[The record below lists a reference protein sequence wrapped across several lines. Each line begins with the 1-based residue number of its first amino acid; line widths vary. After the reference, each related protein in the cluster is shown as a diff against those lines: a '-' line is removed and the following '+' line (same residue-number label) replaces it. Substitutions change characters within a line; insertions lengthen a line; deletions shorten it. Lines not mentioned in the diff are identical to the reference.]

1 MNLSELD
8 SSAGS
13 IGVELDDPTLMWK
26 STTATSKSPEYPT
39 VKVSSLNLTANLAEA
54 INIKIPDGKKAI
66 LLSAS
71 IAMNAT
77 SGIKVQLELDG
88 VLRVNETNAGQQPGY
103 GISLLGVGVTS
114 GLVFTTGSDGLGR
127 PNNIANVVFRDR
139 LIIRASEP
147 NTTNAT
153 VAVTYILVKG

>member
-1 MNLSELD
+1 MNLSEVD
-8 SSAGS
+8 SSGS
-13 IGVELDDPTLMWK
+13 GSGVELDDSTLMWK
-26 STTATSKSPEYPT
+26 PTTATSKSPEYPT
-39 VKVSSLNLTANLAEA
+39 VKVSNLNLTANLAEA

-71 IAMNAT
+71 IYMGGT
-77 SGIKVQLELDG
+77 SAIKLQLELDG
-88 VLRVNETNAGQQPGY
+88 VLRVNETNTSQQPGW
-103 GISLLGVGVTS
+103 GISLLGVGVNS
-114 GLVFTTGSDGLGR
+114 SLSFTTGSDGLGR

-147 NTTNAT
+147 NTTSGS